1 MKFLIYKFETPMT
14 HERPS
19 FTEDHI
25 SQIPALLT
33 LIKLWREY
41 ITPLEALQLR
51 WGKHSAVVLED
62 VLRKQLHAINTI
74 QIWSKR
80 TSVFSDAN
88 IQSWIRAIKE
98 VPFNEGYISASE
110 YVYNLLTLWKT
121 VEQSID
127 WDKKSY
133 NLQYIDWKN
142 IENNV
147 FYVTQEFSVLRAW
160 SNQSYRPDIV
170 LFVNWL
176 PLCVI
181 ECKRPDIKDS
191 LAQSISQHI
200 RNQQETWIRQLYVYS
215 QINLWINTDDGIYS
229 TTWTPEKFWWHW
241 REKFSKKTYQEE
253 EKEYNE
259 RLHTLKN
266 TSLPKS
272 TLERLFSDE
281 FYYSRKYFED
291 LHTQDVL
298 PSTQDKYL
306 MNLCRPERFMEL
318 IFGYIVYEWSDK
330 KICRYQ
336 QYFAVKKTKYQITA
350 IQWWKRPWWVIWH
363 TQWSWKSLTMVMLA
377 QAITSISNIPN
388 AKIIIVTDRTNLDK
402 QISDTF
408 KKCNIVV
415 HRAKT
420 WKNLADHLKSKS
432 DAVVTT
438 IVNKFE
444 TAVKKLKQPLESPNI
459 FVLIDEWHRTQ
470 YGTFN
475 IQMQKALPNACFIA
489 FTGTPLTKKQK
500 STSSKFGG
508 IIDAYTVREAVD
520 DKAVVPLLYE
530 WRHAYQDVN
539 HSPINRYFERI
550 ADKEQRSDKQKADL
564 KRKFSRA
571 DQLNQAD
578 QKIYAIARDISI
590 HFEENR
596 KGTWFKW
603 QLVCPRKSVAI
614 QYKKYLD
621 DIGLVT
627 SEVVITSP
635 DDREWEQDVFEDSEN
650 IEKVFWKS
658 QMAKYGNATKY
669 EDGIVNKFKNG
680 DEPEIIIVVDKF
692 LTWFDVP
699 KNVVLYL
706 TRNLK
711 EHTLLQAI
719 ARVNR
724 VAENKE
730 FGYIIDYYGVLWEL
744 DSALNT
750 YSALAWFDEDVNDS
764 LIDIDSVIDEL
775 PQKHTDL
782 WKVFVSIQNKRD
794 LETFEQVLSDQ
805 AIRDEFYTR
814 LRNYAK
820 TLKIAL
826 SSLAFHDRSSQKEI
840 DSYKQDLSMFYKLR
854 KSVAS
859 RYSDEIDYK
868 KHEKQ
873 IQKLID
879 THVTTTAWVTTV
891 VESVN
896 IFEKEKFEK
905 ELEKATGTKAKA
917 DTIASRTSKYI
928 DEKFEQDPAF
938 YKKFSD
944 MLQETIDEYKQRRIS
959 EAEYLLRVEKI
970 MNDVLAH
977 NDDSF
982 PDSIAKNSF
991 AKAIYWI
998 STEFLNKHDVCVD
1011 DISTLSLEI
1020 SKKIDEIF
1028 HRYKIVNRKQNKD
1041 SIDDMKLDM
1050 FDFIYDDIKK
1060 PNSLEATMTD
1070 IDLFVEKC
1078 LWIAKL
1084 QH

>member
-1 MKFLIYKFETPMT
+1 M
-14 HERPS
+14 
-19 FTEDHI
+19 
-25 SQIPALLT
+25 
-33 LIKLWREY
+33 
-41 ITPLEALQLR
+41 R
-51 WGKHSAVVLED
+51 WNKHSNVVLED
-62 VLRKQLHAINTI
+62 VLRKQLHKMNSI
-74 QIWSKR
+74 QMWSSR
-80 TSVFSDAN
+80 TSLFSDAN
-88 IQSWIRAIKE
+88 IEAGIRAIKD
-98 VPFNEGYISASE
+98 VPFNEWYISASE

-127 WDKKSY
+127 WDKKSF

-142 IENNV
+142 IENNT
-147 FYVTQEFSVLRAW
+147 FYVTQEFSVLRSW
-160 SNQSYRPDIV
+160 SNESYRPDIV
-170 LFVNWL
+170 LFVNGL

-181 ECKRPDIKDS
+181 ECKRPDIKNS
-191 LAQSISQHI
+191 LEQSVSQHI
-200 RNQQETWIRQLYVYS
+200 RNQQEAGIRQLYVYS
-215 QINLWINTDDGIYS
+215 QINIWINTNDGIYG
-229 TTWTPEKFWWHW
+229 TTWTHEKFWGYW
-241 REKFSKKTYQEE
+241 REKFNRETHDKEKKVYD
-253 EKEYNE
+253 EK
-259 RLHTLKN
+259 LHDLKN
-266 TSLPKS
+266 RSVSKS
-272 TLERLFSDE
+272 ILDRLFSDE
-281 FYYSRKYFED
+281 FYYTRKYFEE
-291 LHTQDVL
+291 LHTHDVL

-306 MNLCRPERFMEL
+306 VNLCTPERFMEI
-318 IFGYIVYEWSDK
+318 IFWYIVYQSSDK
-330 KICRYQ
+330 KIARYQ
-336 QYFAVKKTKYQITA
+336 QYFAVKKTKHQITV
-350 IQWWKRPWWVIWH
+350 IQWWGKRPWWVIWH

-377 QAITSISNIPN
+377 QAITSLENIHN

-408 KKCNIVV
+408 RKCNMIV
-415 HRAKT
+415 HRATT
-420 WKNLADHLKSKS
+420 WKNLAEHLKSKS

-438 IVNKFE
+438 VVNKFE
-444 TAVKKLKQPLESPNI
+444 TAVKKIKQPLESPNI

-470 YGTFN
+470 YGSFN
-475 IQMQKALPNACFIA
+475 VQMQKTLPNACFIA
-489 FTGTPLTKKQK
+489 FTWTPLTKKEK
-500 STSSKFGG
+500 STSSKFGK

-530 WRHAYQDVN
+530 WRHAAQDVN

-578 QKIYAIARDISI
+578 QKVYAIAWDIST
-590 HFEENR
+590 HFDENW
-596 KGTWFKW
+596 KWTWFKW
-603 QLVCPRKSVAI
+603 QLVCARKSVAI

-621 DIGLVT
+621 DIGLVN
-627 SEVVITSP
+627 SEVVVTSP

-658 QMAKYGNATKY
+658 QMAKYWNSTKY
-669 EDGIVNKFKNG
+669 EDSIINRFKNW

-730 FGYIIDYYGVLWEL
+730 FGYIIDYYGVLGEL

-750 YSALAWFDEDVNDS
+750 YSALAWFDDDVNDS
-764 LIDIDSVIDEL
+764 LIDVDSQVNEL
-775 PQKHTDL
+775 PQKYTDL

-794 LETFEQVLSDQ
+794 LEAFEQLLGDQ
-805 AIRDEFYTR
+805 AIRDEFYVR

-820 TLKIAL
+820 ILKIAL
-826 SSLAFHDRSSQKEI
+826 SSLSFHDNNTVEQIEA
-840 DSYKQDLSMFYKLR
+840 YKNDLSMFYKLR

-879 THVTTTAWVTTV
+879 THVSTDWVTTV

-896 IFEKEKFEK
+896 IFEREAFDK
-905 ELEKATGTKAKA
+905 ELEKVSWTKAKA
-917 DTIASRTSKYI
+917 DTIASRTTKYI

-959 EAEYLLRVEKI
+959 EAEYLIRVEKI
-970 MNDVLAH
+970 MNNVLAH

-982 PDSIAKNSF
+982 PDSISKNNF
-991 AKAIYWI
+991 AKAVYWI
-998 STEFLNKHDVCVD
+998 SKEFLNEHDASID
-1011 DISTLSLEI
+1011 DISTISLKICE
-1020 SKKIDEIF
+1020 KIDEIF
-1028 HRYKIVNRKQNKD
+1028 HTYKIVNWKQNKD

-1050 FDFIYDDIKK
+1050 FDFMYDYIKK